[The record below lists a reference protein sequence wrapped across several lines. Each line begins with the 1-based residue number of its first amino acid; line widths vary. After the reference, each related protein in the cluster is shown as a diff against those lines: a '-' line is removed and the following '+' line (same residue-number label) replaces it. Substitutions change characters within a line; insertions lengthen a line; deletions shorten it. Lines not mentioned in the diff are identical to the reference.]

1 MLSVAEYQ
9 FIIKKKI
16 LILKHFFP
24 ILAML
29 LLTACYKPKEGCLD
43 ISAANFAPD
52 ADMACPDDCC
62 VYPSL
67 RLRFLHQSVYADT
80 TVNFQ
85 LRDSVYTDAT
95 GSRYRILDTRF
106 FLSDVRL
113 VRADGSEIP
122 LSNRIEVQVFTSGGS
137 LQKDSITND
146 ILLVSPALITLNNV
160 GTLRAAGTFTAL
172 RFRIGLA
179 DVAATVDPESLP
191 AGHPMRPGASGM
203 DWNMSEGFVFQQ
215 ARFVTEAAPNDTIT
229 VAARMPAQQQEI
241 ELPVNK
247 TLPEG
252 YHLEM
257 DIRIDYLGWLRDISP
272 ATQTPETL
280 LQKWSGRSASAFQV
294 MNIRTVSR

>member
-1 MLSVAEYQ
+1 MLFAG
-9 FIIKKKI
+9 
-16 LILKHFFP
+16 
-24 ILAML
+24 
-29 LLTACYKPKEGCLD
+29 CYEPKEGCLD
-43 ISAANFAPD
+43 ISAVNFAPD
-52 ADMACPDDCC
+52 ADLACPDDCC

-85 LRDSVYTDAT
+85 LRDSVYTDAA
-95 GSRYRILDTRF
+95 GSRYRVVDARF

-113 VRADGSEIP
+113 VMADGTETP
-122 LSNRIEVQVFTSGGS
+122 LSNRIEVEVFTSGGS

-146 ILLVSPALITLNNV
+146 ILLVSPALVALNNV
-160 GTLRAAGTFTAL
+160 GTLRKGGAFSAL
-172 RFRIGLA
+172 RFLIGLD

-191 AGHPMRPGASGM
+191 AGHPMRPSASGM

-215 ARFVTEAAPNDTIT
+215 ARFVNENAPNDTLA
-229 VAARMPAQQQEI
+229 VAARWPAQMQEV
-241 ELPVNK
+241 EVPFDVN
-247 TLPEG
+247 LPEG

-280 LQKWSGRSASAFQV
+280 LQKWTGRSASSFEV
-294 MNIRTVSR
+294 VGVRTVSQ

>member
-1 MLSVAEYQ
+1 MFHS
-9 FIIKKKI
+9 KI
-16 LILKHFFP
+16 LHILKYFFP

-29 LLTACYKPKEGCLD
+29 LLAGCYEPKEGCLD

-52 ADMACPDDCC
+52 ADVACPDDCC

-80 TVNFQ
+80 TFNFQ
-85 LRDSVYTDAT
+85 LRDSVYTDPA
-95 GSRYRILDTRF
+95 GSRYRVLDTRF

-122 LSNRIEVQVFTSGGS
+122 LSNRIEVQVFRPGGN
-137 LQKDSITND
+137 LETDSITND

-172 RFRIGLA
+172 RFRIGLD

-203 DWNMSEGFVFQQ
+203 EWNMSEGFVFQQ

-229 VAARMPAQQQEI
+229 VTARMPAQRQEI
-241 ELPVNK
+241 ELPANVN
-247 TLPEG
+247 LPEG

-257 DIRIDYLGWLRDISP
+257 DIRLDYLGWLRDISP

-280 LQKWSGRSASAFQV
+280 LQKWSGRSSLAFQV
-294 MNIRTVSR
+294 MSIRTVSQ